1 MLRPPPRPSRSVTTN
16 SRSPSASPPS
26 TTQTIPAHT
35 PRPRRRP
42 PCGPSTK
49 STPPPITSLK
59 ATGNS
64 KEIAFNVEFQPGNG
78 WSKNDV
84 VDYQWTPD
92 GVHWGLPVQGWRSH
106 RHQPG
111 AHGWCRRN
119 GPSQG
124 DRPQGRHRYHIRSG
138 GHRQHR
144 EFLRSALNRKS
155 DVQRRQPS
163 GVPHLQLG
171 NANNGGREATLTAAY
186 AGQEERLNWNDT
198 AKSFYVGE
206 GGTGTLCVTVTQT
219 SEVGPRTAHE
229 CGNGVAPSYAR
240 SYSGFRG
247 GSADACPAHVE
258 AVLTTRWGWT
268 CPGGLPTPLSG
279 APDPTPIKMPG

>member
-1 MLRPPPRPSRSVTTN
+1 ME
-16 SRSPSASPPS
+16 
-26 TTQTIPAHT
+26 QE
-35 PRPRRRP
+35 RRRRLP
-42 PCGPSTK
+42 VDARRGP
-49 STPPPITSLK
+49 L
-59 ATGNS
+59 
-64 KEIAFNVEFQPGNG
+64 
-78 WSKNDV
+78 
-84 VDYQWTPD
+84 
-92 GVHWGLPVQGWRSH
+92 GLPVQGWRSH

-206 GGTGTLCVTVTQT
+206 GGTGTCV
-219 SEVGPRTAHE
+219 SRSLRHRKWAHAPRTSAVTESHRRTP
-229 CGNGVAPSYAR
+229 VATADQGRVGQMRVRPMWKR
-240 SYSGFRG
+240 SSRQG
-247 GSADACPAHVE
+247 GAGPVRVASQRHCQ
-258 AVLTTRWGWT
+258 VLRILRQSRCLGD
-268 CPGGLPTPLSG
+268 CAG
-279 APDPTPIKMPG
+279 